1 MDGRNGPPSI
11 SQPKNKK
18 KMFERGKQLYHDGFD
33 MYREIQC
40 SSAHQ
45 LSECTSIYHTHR
57 ATLEN
62 KDRFCCW
69 HCCHPFDGHIF
80 KAPNFYDV
88 VEKKYYV
95 YGNFCSLSC
104 IKTYVDSSIG
114 SLKYIHQQT
123 LIKMAKEIYKM
134 EDIRPA
140 PPRQS
145 LKMFGGPYSIED
157 FRKKEN
163 IILLQPAPFVNYQ
176 MVVEEKLSS
185 SDHNNRKSSTQKA
198 SVMGMS
204 RPSMNATRYDV
215 EYLKEESNEN
225 MYDAFVKSKESSS
238 TEKMEESTKTQSKE
252 TTKKSEKK
260 EKTSK
265 KDPPLMPNTGIEQ
278 FLKK

>member
-1 MDGRNGPPSI
+1 
-11 SQPKNKK
+11 
-18 KMFERGKQLYHDGFD
+18 MFQRGKQLYHDGFD
-33 MYREIQC
+33 MYREVQC

-57 ATLEN
+57 TTLEN
-62 KDRFCCW
+62 KEKFSCW
-69 HCCHPFDGHIF
+69 HCCHPFDGHVF

-95 YGNFCSLSC
+95 YGNFCSLAC

-123 LIKMAKEIYKM
+123 LMKMAKEIYRV
-134 EDIRPA
+134 EDIKPA

-145 LKMFGGPYSIED
+145 LKMFGGPYGIDE

-176 MVVEEKLSS
+176 MVVEEKLTS

-204 RPSMNATRYDV
+204 RPSMSATRYDI
-215 EYLKEESNEN
+215 EYLKEESSEN
-225 MYDAFVKSKESSS
+225 MYDTFVKSKEGFSKNDSEETDES
-238 TEKMEESTKTQSKE
+238 QEK
-252 TTKKSEKK
+252 TKKVTKK
-260 EKTSK
+260 EKASK